1 MQLAFRGEHRIAAPR
16 ELVWRLLH
24 DPETL
29 RRCSSGVEAIEVVDP
44 WNWKVRVAVGIG
56 PFQLR
61 IPFQAQLHDI
71 AALESA
77 EMRLDGEGAGTHI
90 SLRTSIH
97 LEGPEPL
104 LTILRWDASGGISGA
119 AAGLGRSLVEFT
131 ARTFTTDFWRR
142 FADDAARI
150 AARDT
155 AERAIP
161 PAPVAT
167 GPRRVVVDRGAGA
180 VSIVADLR
188 GEGRGGT
195 PLLLLHGMWCD
206 RRMFDPM
213 AAELVRVGPVLAP
226 DLRGHGESSQA
237 RGWDLEDLARDM
249 VELLNSLRIPA
260 ADVVGFSLGGMAALQ
275 LALHWPERVRRLV
288 LVSTTGS
295 VEGPVRQAELRV
307 LGGVLRRLDG
317 ETRLLDPVPQ
327 WVFAPEFR
335 DRHPEVVSA
344 WLAVVRRMPG
354 ESLAYALDV
363 AGARPDLSARLAD
376 IPHPALVLVGARDA
390 LLPPEESRRLAEGL
404 PAGRLV
410 SLEGAGHA
418 LPLERPHEVAALV
431 REFVQEPAG
440 QLR

>member
-29 RRCSSGVEAIEVVDP
+29 RRCASGVEAIEVVDP

-61 IPFQAQLHDI
+61 IPFEARLHDF

-90 SLRTSIH
+90 SLRTTIH

-104 LTILRWDASGGISGA
+104 LTILRWDATGGVSGA
-119 AAGLGRSLVEFT
+119 AAGLGRGLVEFT

-155 AERAIP
+155 AERAVP

-167 GPRRVVVDRGAGA
+167 GPRRVLVDRGT
-180 VSIVADLR
+180 SPIVADLR
-188 GEGRGGT
+188 GEAHGVT

-206 RRMFDPM
+206 RRMFDSM
-213 AAELVRVGPVLAP
+213 APELAQGGPVLVP
-226 DLRGHGESSQA
+226 DLRGHGESSQV
-237 RGWDLEDLARDM
+237 RGWDLEDLAHDM
-249 VELLNSLRIPA
+249 VELLNSLRFPA
-260 ADVVGFSLGGMAALQ
+260 ADVIGFSLGGMAALQ
-275 LALHWPERVRRLV
+275 LALRWPERVRRLV

-295 VEGPVRQAELRV
+295 AEGPVRQAELRV
-307 LGGVLRRLDG
+307 LSGVLRRLDG

-327 WVFAPEFR
+327 WVFAPDFR
-335 DRHPEVVSA
+335 DQHPEVVSA
-344 WLAVVRRMPG
+344 WLAVVRRMSG
-354 ESLAYALDV
+354 ESLAQALDV
-363 AGARPDLSARLAD
+363 AAARPDLRARLAD
-376 IPHPALVLVGARDA
+376 IAHPALVVVGARDA
-390 LLPPEESRRLAEGL
+390 LLPTEESRRLAEGL
-404 PAGRLV
+404 PGGRLV

-418 LPLERPHEVAALV
+418 LPLERPHELAALV
-431 REFVQEPAG
+431 REFVREPAG
-440 QLR
+440 QPR